1 MKKRGIIVLST
12 IFLITIVTAISLGVS
27 ASTEKSIA
35 TIGEY
40 KISEST
46 LKTYVILS
54 SADCDQ
60 GDTIEQS
67 VKMYAKA
74 QIAADEISGTTYDIS
89 QNYKKEL
96 LRLEEKNFERDY
108 EANIALCR
116 QSGISREEL
125 IRAVVTSKFNI
136 LVEGRHFSLVI
147 DRYMEHEK
155 SLGIE
160 REYTADELTKIYEN
174 YIDKRVDELEF
185 VSVNNEKLKA
195 ISSAVSLSP
204 ATIRGTTYD

>member
-67 VKMYAKA
+67 VKMYA
-74 QIAADEISGTTYDIS
+74 IVRLRRLLFGHRYRE
-89 QNYKKEL
+89 QNL
-96 LRLEEKNFERDY
+96 FSVVC
-108 EANIALCR
+108 I
-116 QSGISREEL
+116 GICS
-125 IRAVVTSKFNI
+125 IR
-136 LVEGRHFSLVI
+136 
-147 DRYMEHEK
+147 
-155 SLGIE
+155 
-160 REYTADELTKIYEN
+160 
-174 YIDKRVDELEF
+174 
-185 VSVNNEKLKA
+185 SV
-195 ISSAVSLSP
+195 
-204 ATIRGTTYD
+204 R